1 MLEVTGRK
9 QPRASLQWGI
19 DKSVARDEVSHNA
32 IRHGRQVAREDDERA
47 RVISVAAKYA
57 LIEGTFAGRVEDL
70 PREVASK
77 GDVPVRE

>member
-1 MLEVTGRK
+1 M
-9 QPRASLQWGI
+9 
-19 DKSVARDEVSHNA
+19 ARDEVSHNA
-32 IRHGRQVAREDDERA
+32 IRHGRQVAREEDERA

-77 GDVPVRE
+77 GDVPVCPSANRVGVVLRSVM